1 MKNAFIIEDL
11 SSLNSIS
18 MNVAGPII
26 ASYGLRSLQLP
37 VQNFITQT
45 EMEGTIQSNYS
56 SEWLKTMFETAH
68 CQFKDAENVGLIG
81 YLGKAEIIDLI
92 EKSELINDF
101 QLLLVDPVM
110 ADNGHYY
117 PLLDATYCE
126 QLKHLLPFADVVTP
140 NITELACLTATRY
153 STSFS
158 EDQVAAMTSQ
168 LRELLKPNAVVVV
181 TGIETQDQVGCY
193 WDDGVSCG
201 TNYLHKI
208 NGHFYGTGDAFA
220 ATLLGELS
228 NGAHL
233 EDCLPLVM
241 DRICQGV
248 KNTLLDGNDLKL
260 GVDITPLIYRNKKY

>member
-92 EKSELINDF
+92 AKSALINDF
-101 QLLLVDPVM
+101 RLLLVDPVM
-110 ADNGHYY
+110 ADNGYY
-117 PLLDATYCE
+117 YSLLDATYCQ
-126 QLKHLLPFADVVTP
+126 QLKRLLPFADVVTP
-140 NITELACLTATRY
+140 NVTELAFLTGNQY
-153 STSFS
+153 SSEFT
-158 EDQVAAMTSQ
+158 EDQIVAMVSQ
-168 LRELLKPNAVVVV
+168 LRILLKKDATVVV

-201 TNYLHKI
+201 TNYLRKVD
-208 NGHFYGTGDAFA
+208 GHFYGTGDAFA
-220 ATLLGELS
+220 AALLGELS
-228 NGAHL
+228 EHAQL
-233 EDCLPLVM
+233 SDCLPQIM
-241 DRICQGV
+241 KQIRASIH
-248 KNTLLDGNDLKL
+248 NTLLNENDLKL
-260 GVDITPLIYRNKKY
+260 GIDITPLLWRND